1 MFSKEVSITV
11 AIQNWVN
18 MIICG
23 KDISDKS
30 MVNDKLTNKLYVI
43 NVRNCQTWFDNLM
56 SINNT
61 N

>member
-11 AIQNWVN
+11 AIVNIIIN

-30 MVNDKLTNKLYVI
+30 MMNDKLTNKLYVI
-43 NVRNCQTWFDNLM
+43 SV
-56 SINNT
+56 
-61 N
+61 

>member
-1 MFSKEVSITV
+1 
-11 AIQNWVN
+11 

-43 NVRNCQTWFDNLM
+43 SVWNCQTGFDNLI

>member
-43 NVRNCQTWFDNLM
+43 SV
-56 SINNT
+56 
-61 N
+61 

>member
-43 NVRNCQTWFDNLM
+43 SVWNCQTGFDNLI